1 MGARASDEWIIL
13 ERTLRCGLLVWL
25 SALHMSISD
34 EIASIELIISPH
46 IRCAHA
52 WSFSNLAARSIG
64 PKVARCEKR
73 K

>member
-46 IRCAHA
+46 ISLRTCLVFLR
-52 WSFSNLAARSIG
+52 FSCEVDRPKGRSL
-64 PKVARCEKR
+64 
-73 K
+73 